1 MTCGLCLKGS
11 WTIIFR
17 LHVLIIILHALI
29 YLSVAYHTPVI
40 YANIKALV
48 ISIEK
53 SITVEP
59 ATSSG
64 SYSAQVRALR
74 SSWKLGRTLQ
84 LVSGVHAGE
93 TPVHDRIAA
102 AAPRTAC
109 SGAATKVGRTV

>member
-84 LVSGVHAGE
+84 LVSGVGCHKSIPQTAGAGGADGE
-93 TPVHDRIAA
+93 TCEHD
-102 AAPRTAC
+102 
-109 SGAATKVGRTV
+109 